1 MYLCSY
7 VSFRRIFC
15 RLQHSGEGPDVAMQM
30 GEDIPVNYAMRN
42 ATADL
47 SQFPDFEEI
56 SGRFRESG
64 LTPYRYNDGVYA
76 LPEQQHFPM
85 LFTAKIS

>member
-1 MYLCSY
+1 
-7 VSFRRIFC
+7 
-15 RLQHSGEGPDVAMQM
+15 MQM

-76 LPEQQHFPM
+76 LSSSSIFQCY
-85 LFTAKIS
+85 FTAKIF